1 MENFREAETYD
12 RTSANQ
18 REDGMNLISLL
29 PIQMG
34 NRILD
39 LGCGTGY
46 LSKVLASEIGPN
58 GKVCMQIIAYAQSI
72 PTYVSCKEC
81 ITFCKSDELLLEP
94 FSLSHA

>member
-46 LSKVLASEIGPN
+46 LSKVLANKIGAD
-58 GKVCMQIIAYAQSI
+58 GKVRIGKQIDTCLISVYQ
-72 PTYVSCKEC
+72 
-81 ITFCKSDELLLEP
+81 
-94 FSLSHA
+94 H

>member
-1 MENFREAETYD
+1 MEDFKEAESYE

-34 NRILD
+34 SKILD

-46 LSKVLASEIGPN
+46 LSKKLASETGPN
-58 GKVCMQIIAYAQSI
+58 GKVGS
-72 PTYVSCKEC
+72 
-81 ITFCKSDELLLEP
+81 
-94 FSLSHA
+94 